1 MFNMG
6 KKYAFDTTTTFKI
19 KTKFGRRRIAH
30 KGQNNCF
37 ILFGKME
44 EELGNCG
51 GFGVEV

>member
-6 KKYAFDTTTTFKI
+6 EKYALDTSTTLKI

-37 ILFGKME
+37 ILLRKME
-44 EELGNCG
+44 EELAICG